1 MESSGLSRFQL
12 SHEILDTILAT
23 NSLKI
28 NQLLTLLRLFSI
40 YSCPC
45 HDCIPAMTIKE
56 VSILVV
62 DDEEAFR
69 YMLSSLLVG
78 AGYGVDTAV
87 DGVAAINAIQNKL
100 YHVVLCDVK
109 MPKVDGVEVL
119 KFIKANAPGVE
130 VIMLTGIADVKT
142 AVECMKLGAY
152 DFITKPT
159 TTDELLSTIQRAL
172 ERRQLLID
180 NLVMKGAL
188 ERLQGPFQMV
198 GESEAIRKVLEIAA
212 KVAPT
217 ESTVLIQGPSG
228 TGKELVAN
236 FIYQHSARSNEPF
249 VTLNCASIP
258 DTLIESELFGHEK
271 GAFTDA
277 RTMKPG
283 IVEIANKGTL
293 FLDEI
298 GDISP
303 IVQPKILRF
312 IQSGEFRRVGG
323 NTTLTADCRIL
334 SATNKN
340 LKEEVKE
347 GKFREDLLYRLNVIT
362 IEVPPLRQRKNDIP
376 LLVAAFLNSRMKTK
390 TKPGISAKAIEVLM
404 EYDWPGNIREL
415 ENVIERAAILCR
427 NNMIEPQD
435 LSLPNVLMSLP
446 ARGSSDNKI
455 GTALPLKE
463 IERMHIEGVLKSFR
477 GNKAESAK
485 ILGISLK
492 TLYTKIQQFQI
503 KLS

>member
-1 MESSGLSRFQL
+1 MMNKKDF
-12 SHEILDTILAT
+12 
-23 NSLKI
+23 
-28 NQLLTLLRLFSI
+28 
-40 YSCPC
+40 
-45 HDCIPAMTIKE
+45 
-56 VSILVV
+56 SILVV

-69 YMLSSLLVG
+69 YMLSSLMSG
-78 AGYGVDTAV
+78 AGYAVDTAA
-87 DGVAAINAIQNKL
+87 DGVTAINAIQTKL
-100 YHVVLCDVK
+100 YHVVLLDLK
-109 MPKVDGVEVL
+109 MPKVDGLEVL
-119 KFIKANAPGVE
+119 KFIKTNAPGVE
-130 VIMLTGIADVKT
+130 VIMLTGMADVKT
-142 AVECMKLGAY
+142 AVECMKTGAY
-152 DFITKPT
+152 DYITKPT
-159 TTDELLSTIQRAL
+159 TADELLTTIQRAL

-180 NLVMKGAL
+180 NIVMKGTL
-188 ERLQGPFQMV
+188 ERIQGPFEMV
-198 GESEAIRKVLEIAA
+198 GESEAYRRVLEIAA

-228 TGKELVAN
+228 TGKELIAN
-236 FIYQHSARSNEPF
+236 FIYQNSSRTDEPF

-277 RTMKPG
+277 RQQKQG
-283 IVEIANKGTL
+283 IVEIANNGTL

-323 NTTLTADCRIL
+323 NTTLKADVRIL

-340 LKEEVKE
+340 LQEEVRE

-362 IEVPPLRQRKNDIP
+362 IDVPPLRVRKNDIP
-376 LLVAAFLNSRMKTK
+376 LLAAHFVTNRMKSRV
-390 TKPGISAKAIEVLM
+390 KPTISTRAMEVLM
-404 EYDWPGNIREL
+404 DYDWPGNIREL
-415 ENVIERAAILCR
+415 ENVLERAAILCR
-427 NNMIEPQD
+427 NNLIEPAD
-435 LSLPNVLMSLP
+435 LSLPNAPMSLP
-446 ARGSSDNKI
+446 VGAMSDQKI
-455 GTALPLKE
+455 GTAIPLKE
-463 IERMHIEGVLKSFR
+463 IERLHIEGVLRSFR

-492 TLYTKIQQFQI
+492 TLYTKIQQYQI

>member
-1 MESSGLSRFQL
+1 MNKKDF
-12 SHEILDTILAT
+12 
-23 NSLKI
+23 
-28 NQLLTLLRLFSI
+28 
-40 YSCPC
+40 
-45 HDCIPAMTIKE
+45 
-56 VSILVV
+56 SILVV

-69 YMLSSLLVG
+69 YMLSSLMSG
-78 AGYGVDTAV
+78 AGYGVDTAA
-87 DGVAAINAIQNKL
+87 DGVTAINAIQTKL
-100 YHVVLCDVK
+100 YHVVLLDLK
-109 MPKVDGVEVL
+109 MPKVDGLEVL

-130 VIMLTGIADVKT
+130 VIMLTGMADVKT
-142 AVECMKLGAY
+142 AVECMKTGAY
-152 DFITKPT
+152 DYITKPT
-159 TTDELLSTIQRAL
+159 TADELLTTIQRAL

-180 NLVMKGAL
+180 NIVMKGTI
-188 ERLQGPFQMV
+188 ERIQGTFEMV
-198 GESEAIRKVLEIAA
+198 GESEAYRRVLEIAA

-228 TGKELVAN
+228 TGKELIAN
-236 FIYQHSARSNEPF
+236 FIYQNSSRTDEPF

-277 RTMKPG
+277 RQQKQG

-323 NTTLTADCRIL
+323 NTTLKADARIL

-340 LKEEVKE
+340 LQEEVRE

-362 IEVPPLRQRKNDIP
+362 IDVPPLRVRKNDIP
-376 LLVAAFLNSRMKTK
+376 LLAAHFLTNRMKTRV
-390 TKPGISAKAIEVLM
+390 KPTISSRAMEVLM
-404 EYDWPGNIREL
+404 DYDWPGNIREL
-415 ENVIERAAILCR
+415 ENVLERAAILCR
-427 NNMIEPQD
+427 NNLIEPQD
-435 LSLPNVLMSLP
+435 LSLPNAPMSLP
-446 ARGSSDNKI
+446 VGTMSDQKI
-455 GTALPLKE
+455 GTAIPLKE
-463 IERMHIEGVLKSFR
+463 IERLHIEGVLRSFR

-492 TLYTKIQQFQI
+492 TLYTKIQQYQI

>member
-1 MESSGLSRFQL
+1 MNKKDF
-12 SHEILDTILAT
+12 
-23 NSLKI
+23 
-28 NQLLTLLRLFSI
+28 
-40 YSCPC
+40 
-45 HDCIPAMTIKE
+45 
-56 VSILVV
+56 SILVV

-69 YMLSSLLVG
+69 YMLSSLMSG
-78 AGYGVDTAV
+78 AGYAVDTAA
-87 DGVAAINAIQNKL
+87 DGVTAINAIQTKL
-100 YHVVLCDVK
+100 YHVVLLDLK
-109 MPKVDGVEVL
+109 MPKVDGLEVL
-119 KFIKANAPGVE
+119 KFVKTNAPGVE
-130 VIMLTGIADVKT
+130 VIMLTGMADVKT
-142 AVECMKLGAY
+142 AVECMKTGAY
-152 DFITKPT
+152 DYITKPT
-159 TTDELLSTIQRAL
+159 TADELLTTIQRAL

-180 NLVMKGAL
+180 NIVMKGTL
-188 ERLQGPFQMV
+188 ERIQGPFEMV
-198 GESEAIRKVLEIAA
+198 GESDAYRRVLEIAA

-228 TGKELVAN
+228 TGKELIAN
-236 FIYQHSARSNEPF
+236 FIYQNSSRTDEPF

-277 RTMKPG
+277 RQQKQG
-283 IVEIANKGTL
+283 IVEIANNGTL

-323 NTTLTADCRIL
+323 NTTLKADVRIL

-340 LKEEVKE
+340 LQDEVRE

-362 IEVPPLRQRKNDIP
+362 IDVPPLRVRKNDIP
-376 LLVAAFLNSRMKTK
+376 LLAAHFLANRMKSRV
-390 TKPGISAKAIEVLM
+390 KPTISTRAMEVLM
-404 EYDWPGNIREL
+404 DYDWPGNIREL
-415 ENVIERAAILCR
+415 ENVLERAAILCR
-427 NNMIEPQD
+427 NNLIEPVD
-435 LSLPNVLMSLP
+435 LSLPNAPMSLP
-446 ARGSSDNKI
+446 VGATSDQKI
-455 GTALPLKE
+455 GTAIPLKE
-463 IERMHIEGVLKSFR
+463 IERLHIEGVLRSFR

-492 TLYTKIQQFQI
+492 TLYTKIQQYQI

>member
-1 MESSGLSRFQL
+1 MAKKDISVL
-12 SHEILDTILAT
+12 I
-23 NSLKI
+23 
-28 NQLLTLLRLFSI
+28 
-40 YSCPC
+40 
-45 HDCIPAMTIKE
+45 
-56 VSILVV
+56 V

-69 YMLSSLLVG
+69 YMLSALLTNSG
-78 AGYGVDTAV
+78 FLVDTAV
-87 DGVAAINAIQNKL
+87 DGVAAINAVQTKL
-100 YHVVLCDVK
+100 YDVVLCDVK

-119 KFIKANAPGVE
+119 RFVKSNFPAIE
-130 VIMLTGIADVKT
+130 VVMLTGMNDLKI
-142 AVECMKLGAY
+142 AVECMRLGAY

-159 TTDELLSTIQRAL
+159 SADELLGTIQRAL

-180 NLVMKGAL
+180 NLVMKGTID
-188 ERLQGPFQMV
+188 RLQGPFEMV
-198 GESEAIRKVLEIAA
+198 GESEVFKKVLEIAA

-217 ESTVLIQGPSG
+217 ESTVLIQGASG
-228 TGKELVAN
+228 TGKELIATY
-236 FIYQHSARSNEPF
+236 IYQQSGRSTEPF

-277 RTMKPG
+277 RSMKQG
-283 IVEIANKGTL
+283 IVEIANNGTL

-323 NTTLTADCRIL
+323 NTTLKADCRIL

-340 LKEEVKE
+340 LADLVRE
-347 GKFREDLLYRLNVIT
+347 GKFRGDLLYRLNVIT
-362 IEVPPLRQRKNDIP
+362 IDVPPLQTRKDDIP
-376 LLVAAFLNSRMKTK
+376 LLVGSFLEHRMKSRIKKRIT
-390 TKPGISAKAIEVLM
+390 PEALGILS

-427 NNMIEPQD
+427 DDTIRPED
-435 LSLPNVLMSLP
+435 LSLPNTPP
-446 ARGSSDNKI
+446 ALAAGGAGEGKI
-455 GTALPLKE
+455 GTAVPLKE
-463 IERMHIEGVLKSFR
+463 IERIHIEGVLKNMK

-492 TLYTKIQQFQI
+492 TLYTKLQQYQI
-503 KLS
+503 KIQS

>member
-1 MESSGLSRFQL
+1 MNKKD
-12 SHEILDTILAT
+12 I
-23 NSLKI
+23 
-28 NQLLTLLRLFSI
+28 
-40 YSCPC
+40 
-45 HDCIPAMTIKE
+45 
-56 VSILVV
+56 SILVV

-69 YMLSSLLVG
+69 YMLSSLLTG
-78 AGYGVDTAV
+78 AGYTVETVV
-87 DGVAAINAIQNKL
+87 DGVTAINAVQGTVYDIIL
-100 YHVVLCDVK
+100 LDLK
-109 MPKVDGVEVL
+109 MPKVDGLEVL
-119 KFIKANAPGVE
+119 KFIKGNAPRIE
-130 VIMLTGIADVKT
+130 VIMLTGMADVKM

-152 DFITKPT
+152 DYITKPT

-180 NLVMKGAL
+180 NIVMKGTI
-188 ERLQGPFQMV
+188 ERLQGSFDMV
-198 GESEAIRKVLEIAA
+198 GESEAFRRVLEIAA

-217 ESTVLIQGPSG
+217 ESTVLIQGASG

-236 FIYQHSARSNEPF
+236 FIYQHSARTSEPF

-277 RTMKPG
+277 RAMKQG

-323 NTTLTADCRIL
+323 NSTLKADVRIL
-334 SATNKN
+334 SATNKH
-340 LKEEVKE
+340 LQEEVRE

-362 IEVPPLRQRKNDIP
+362 IDVPPLRQRKDDIP
-376 LLVAAFLNSRMKTK
+376 LLVHSFVNHRMKTRV
-390 TKPGISAKAIEVLM
+390 KPTISEKAMQVLT

-427 NNMIEPQD
+427 NDRIEPQD
-435 LSLPNVLMSLP
+435 LSLPNTPMSLP
-446 ARGSSDNKI
+446 SGAETDETL
-455 GTALPLKE
+455 GTAVPLKE
-463 IERMHIEGVLKSFR
+463 IERLHIEGVLKRFR

-492 TLYTKIQQFQI
+492 TLYTKIQQYQI

>member
-1 MESSGLSRFQL
+1 
-12 SHEILDTILAT
+12 
-23 NSLKI
+23 
-28 NQLLTLLRLFSI
+28 
-40 YSCPC
+40 
-45 HDCIPAMTIKE
+45 MTKKE

-69 YMLSSLLVG
+69 YMLSSLLSG
-78 AGYGVDTAV
+78 MGYNVDTAV
-87 DGVAAINAIQNKL
+87 DGVAAINALQNKL

-109 MPKVDGVEVL
+109 MPKVDGLEVL
-119 KFIKANAPGVE
+119 KFIRANVSGLEA
-130 VIMLTGIADVKT
+130 IMLTGMADVKT
-142 AVECMKLGAY
+142 AVECMKVGAY
-152 DFITKPT
+152 DYITKPT
-159 TTDELLSTIQRAL
+159 TADELLATIQRAL
-172 ERRQLLID
+172 ERRQLLIE

-188 ERLQGPFQMV
+188 DRLQGPFQMV
-198 GESEAIRKVLEIAA
+198 GESEPFRKVLEIAA

-217 ESTVLIQGPSG
+217 ESTVLIQGSSG
-228 TGKELVAN
+228 TGKELIAN
-236 FIYQHSARSNEPF
+236 FVYQNSSRKDEPF

-277 RTMKPG
+277 RSMKQG

-293 FLDEI
+293 FLDEV

-323 NTTLTADCRIL
+323 NTTLTADVRIL

-340 LKEEVKE
+340 LKDEVRE
-347 GKFREDLLYRLNVIT
+347 GRFREDLLYRLNVIT
-362 IEVPPLRQRKNDIP
+362 IEIPPLRQRKPDIP
-376 LLVAAFLNSRMKTK
+376 LLVASFINNRMKTK
-390 TKPGISAKAIEVLM
+390 VKPSVSPRAMEVLM
-404 EYDWPGNIREL
+404 DYDWPGNIREL

-427 NNMIEPQD
+427 NSIIEPQD
-435 LSLPNVLMSLP
+435 LSLPNTPMSLP
-446 ARGSSDNKI
+446 SGTHADNKI

-463 IERMHIEGVLKSFR
+463 IERIHIEGVLRSFR
-477 GNKAESAK
+477 GNKAEAAK

-492 TLYTKIQQFQI
+492 TLYTKIQQYQI
-503 KLS
+503 KLN